1 MPLAGRTARPLV
13 ARPQRGNCRPG
24 AYTSYCMNRTLVHLF
39 VAVVILA
46 LAWAYTP
53 ALVALIVTALA
64 VLSFLG
70 YL

>member
-1 MPLAGRTARPLV
+1 
-13 ARPQRGNCRPG
+13 
-24 AYTSYCMNRTLVHLF
+24 MNRTLVHLF

-53 ALVALIVTALA
+53 AIVALIVTALA